1 MDNYQKYDHDLTKS
15 HGGIRAN
22 ISTLTESYP
31 LHQHDHT
38 ELEIVVEGHGVHF
51 LNGQSF
57 AVCPGDFWGLG
68 TEDMHKVDLS
78 GEPLVIYS
86 MKLSESEVSR
96 DILGLIEPAGLP
108 FTGHLDGMA
117 LERALQGF
125 RNIFDTAGERTEFQT
140 ARSTGFAL
148 VIISEFLENSSAL
161 KPPNEKSPAL
171 NYVRRAI
178 SFMRGNFREPLTL
191 TRAAA
196 EIGVSPCYLSD
207 IFSRNA
213 GRGFTAYL
221 NRLRAENAR
230 RLLVTTD
237 ISVTQIAFESGFGSV
252 SSMNR
257 CFLREF
263 GFPPRE
269 LRNRGHVLRKR

>member
-1 MDNYQKYDHDLTKS
+1 MNNYQKYDHDLTKS

-38 ELEIVVEGHGVHF
+38 ELEIVVEGHGVHC

-96 DILGLIEPAGLP
+96 DILGLIGPAGLP

-117 LERALQGF
+117 LERTLQGF

-263 GFPPRE
+263 GLPPRE
-269 LRNRGHVLRKR
+269 LRNRGRVLRKR

>member
-1 MDNYQKYDHDLTKS
+1 MYNYQKYDHDLTKS

-38 ELEIVVEGHGVHF
+38 ELEIVVEGHGIHC

-68 TEDMHKVDLS
+68 TEDMHKVDIDK
-78 GEPLVIYS
+78 PLVIYS
-86 MKLSESEVSR
+86 MKFSESEVSHV
-96 DILGLIEPAGLP
+96 ISELIEPAGLP
-108 FTGHLDGMA
+108 FTGHLEG
-117 LERALQGF
+117 EPFGRALQGF

-161 KPPNEKSPAL
+161 KPPTEKSPAL

-263 GFPPRE
+263 GLSPRD
-269 LRNRGHVLRKR
+269 LRNRGRVLM

>member
-1 MDNYQKYDHDLTKS
+1 MNNYQKYDHDLTKS

-38 ELEIVVEGHGVHF
+38 ELEIVVEGHGVRC

-68 TEDMHKVDLS
+68 TEDMHKVDFS

-96 DILGLIEPAGLP
+96 VISGLIEPAGLP
-108 FTGHLDGMA
+108 FNGHLEGMA
-117 LERALQGF
+117 LERTLQGF
-125 RNIFDTAGERTEFQT
+125 RNIFDTEGARTESQT

-148 VIISEFLENSSAL
+148 VIVSEFLENSSAL

-263 GFPPRE
+263 GLSPRD
-269 LRNRGHVLRKR
+269 LRNRDRVLR

>member
-86 MKLSESEVSR
+86 MKLSESEV
-96 DILGLIEPAGLP
+96 DIGDYAT
-108 FTGHLDGMA
+108 F
-117 LERALQGF
+117 
-125 RNIFDTAGERTEFQT
+125 
-140 ARSTGFAL
+140 
-148 VIISEFLENSSAL
+148 ISL
-161 KPPNEKSPAL
+161 
-171 NYVRRAI
+171 YVR
-178 SFMRGNFREPLTL
+178 FRM
-191 TRAAA
+191 
-196 EIGVSPCYLSD
+196 
-207 IFSRNA
+207 
-213 GRGFTAYL
+213 GR
-221 NRLRAENAR
+221 
-230 RLLVTTD
+230 
-237 ISVTQIAFESGFGSV
+237 
-252 SSMNR
+252 MND
-257 CFLREF
+257 ED
-263 GFPPRE
+263 
-269 LRNRGHVLRKR
+269 

>member
-196 EIGVSPCYLSD
+196 EIGVSPCYLCD

-269 LRNRGHVLRKR
+269 LRNRGRVLRKR